1 MQKTL
6 LILSILVFYYL
17 GLNAQ
22 DQRFMGGL
30 IIGLNA
36 AQIDGDNAAGYRKAG
51 LLVGLRGGAFLTEKT
66 SITIDMLYS
75 QRGSRRVPR
84 VDEAFETYTISTPYI
99 EVPLLFHY
107 KDWRVEYDDG
117 SFFYKVS
124 AEAGPVISYLLN
136 PKVENI
142 VYETEVN
149 NFNKVDIAW
158 ALGVS
163 YYFTENMGISA
174 RYLRSITPLY
184 NHNKHIKTLN
194 SLYGYN
200 FNFSVFY
207 VL

>member
-1 MQKTL
+1 MQKIFML
-6 LILSILVFYYL
+6 LFILSFSIFDLQ
-17 GLNAQ
+17 AQ

-30 IIGLNA
+30 IVGLNA

-51 LLVGLRGGAFLTEKT
+51 LLVGLRGGAFLSEKT
-66 SITIDMLYS
+66 SITFDMLYS

-84 VDEAFETYTISTPYI
+84 VDETFETYTISTPYV
-99 EVPLLFHY
+99 EVPVLFHY
-107 KDWRVEYDDG
+107 KDWRVEYEDG

-124 AEAGPVISYLLN
+124 AEAGLAVSYLLN

-142 VYETEVN
+142 VYETEVD
-149 NFNKVDIAW
+149 NFNKVDIGWVA
-158 ALGVS
+158 GVS
-163 YYFTENMGISA
+163 YYFNEKVGVSA

-184 NHNKHIKTLN
+184 NHNKHVKTLN
-194 SLYGYN
+194 SLYGYH

>member
-1 MQKTL
+1 MQKIILTFSFFCFL
-6 LILSILVFYYL
+6 LISLH
-17 GLNAQ
+17 AQ
-22 DQRFMGGL
+22 DQRFMGGV
-30 IIGLNA
+30 IVGLNA

-51 LLVGLRGGAFLTEKT
+51 LLVGLRGGAHLSEKT

-84 VDEAFETYTISTPYI
+84 IDEAFETYTISTPYI

-107 KDWRVEYDDG
+107 KDWRVEYEDG

-124 AEAGPVISYLLN
+124 AEAGLAVSYLLN

-142 VYETEVN
+142 VYETEVD
-149 NFNKVDIAW
+149 NFNKIDVAW
-158 ALGVS
+158 AAGVS
-163 YYFTENMGISA
+163 YYFNEKVGISA

-184 NHNKHIKTLN
+184 NHNKHMKTLN
-194 SLYGYN
+194 SLFGYH

>member
-1 MQKTL
+1 MQKIQ
-6 LILSILVFYYL
+6 LILVLLMLSTICLP
-17 GLNAQ
+17 AQ
-22 DQRFMGGL
+22 DQRFMGGV
-30 IIGLNA
+30 IVGLNA

-75 QRGSRRVPR
+75 QRGSRRVPKIN
-84 VDEAFETYTISTPYI
+84 EAFDTYTISTPYI

-124 AEAGPVISYLLN
+124 AEIGPVISYLLD

-142 VYETEVN
+142 VYETEVDD
-149 NFNKVDIAW
+149 FNKVDIAW
-158 ALGVS
+158 AAGVS
-163 YYFTENMGISA
+163 YYFNENIGVSA

-194 SLYGYN
+194 SLFGYH
-200 FNFSVFY
+200 FNFSAFY